1 MINSHRCLIL
11 NIQCF
16 LTILKVPAAV
26 VNRAAQDRPLFRCPE
41 LRAGPLPK
49 EIPDVSC
56 GVMREAHLLR
66 PSSFCKLKISID
78 LAFSSSWDPAKRDD
92 QTLLV
97 TCFFFILQCFF
108 HFPCATNVV
117 WLFAISYLITFM
129 QICWV
134 LEHRQQDQRSLLS
147 EALNLSVHG
156 CHGTNHLSPEQKDK
170 TR

>member
-1 MINSHRCLIL
+1 MSHRSKYCRMFSFHPECPYSSIH
-11 NIQCF
+11 QSC
-16 LTILKVPAAV
+16 PGSAAETKS
-26 VNRAAQDRPLFRCPE
+26 RTKSWTTSQGDSCHAESLF
-41 LRAGPLPK
+41 
-49 EIPDVSC
+49 
-56 GVMREAHLLR
+56 EAHLLR

-97 TCFFFILQCFF
+97 TCFFFIQLFF
-108 HFPCATNVV
+108 RFPCASSVV
-117 WLFAISYLITFM
+117 WLFTISYLITFM
-129 QICWV
+129 QICW
-134 LEHRQQDQRSLLS
+134 QQDRRSLLS